1 MLGKRVVRAAFA
13 ASVFL
18 DFQTGFFDRFG
29 QSVGGVGRIVGV
41 AKVDAKLIGVRNVAF
56 ALSTEAFAIKL
67 QVIVFQLLI
76 FFFELSNHI
85 FPARDFFLRISQLF
99 ISACD
104 LSLRISQLLIA
115 LSECDLLFAEQFKQ
129 LRLGK

>member
-41 AKVDAKLIGVRNVAF
+41 AKVDAKLIGVRNAWRSLFRPSVRDKVAGNR
-56 ALSTEAFAIKL
+56 
-67 QVIVFQLLI
+67 FQLLI
-76 FFFELSNHI
+76 FLRSCQI
-85 FPARDFFLRISQLF
+85 TSFPRGISF
-99 ISACD
+99 CESASCSSRRAISLCESANC
-104 LSLRISQLLIA
+104 
-115 LSECDLLFAEQFKQ
+115 
-129 LRLGK
+129 